1 MGIVAEEADESLFWL
16 EMLSETGVLNIQRVD
31 PLLKESKELTAIF
44 TAALYTTKASR

>member
-1 MGIVAEEADESLFWL
+1 MGIVAEEADESVFWL
-16 EMLSETGVLNIQRVD
+16 EMLSETGIVRTQRVD